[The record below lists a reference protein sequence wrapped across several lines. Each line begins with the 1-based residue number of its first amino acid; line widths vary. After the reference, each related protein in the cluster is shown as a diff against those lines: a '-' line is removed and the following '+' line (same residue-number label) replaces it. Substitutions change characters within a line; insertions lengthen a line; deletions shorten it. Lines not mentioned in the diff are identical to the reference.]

1 MPTIS
6 IYLEDETQKRAE
18 QMTRIEER
26 SLSNFISLLL
36 NREWR
41 RNFQAAEL
49 KNILPN
55 DSTNTSISAESIPA
69 ENQA

>member
-6 IYLEDETQKRAE
+6 IYLEDETQKKAE

-26 SLSNFISLLL
+26 SMSNFIALLI
-36 NREWR
+36 NHEWR

-49 KNILPN
+49 KRILP
-55 DSTNTSISAESIPA
+55 DGSLNTSIQAESIPEA
-69 ENQA
+69 

>member
-1 MPTIS
+1 MPTVS

-41 RNFQAAEL
+41 RNFQAAER
-49 KNILPN
+49 KSILP
-55 DSTNTSISAESIPA
+55 DSSLNNSIPAESIPL
-69 ENQA
+69 EQP

>member
-1 MPTIS
+1 MPTVS

-41 RNFQAAEL
+41 RNFQAAER
-49 KNILPN
+49 KSILP
-55 DSTNTSISAESIPA
+55 DSSLNTSISAESIPV
-69 ENQA
+69 EQP

>member
-41 RNFQAAEL
+41 RNFQATEL
-49 KNILPN
+49 KSLLP
-55 DSTNTSISAESIPA
+55 DSSLTIATESIPV
-69 ENQA
+69 EQQP

>member
-1 MPTIS
+1 MPTVS

-41 RNFQAAEL
+41 RNFQTAER
-49 KNILPN
+49 KNILP
-55 DSTNTSISAESIPA
+55 DSSLNTSISAESSPLEPA
-69 ENQA
+69 

>member
-1 MPTIS
+1 MPKTS
-6 IYLEDETQKRAE
+6 IYLDEETYQRAE

-41 RNFQAAEL
+41 RNFQISENTHAPAEFV
-49 KNILPN
+49 
-55 DSTNTSISAESIPA
+55 TTESISPES
-69 ENQA
+69 QA